1 MRLDKYLGNMGCG
14 SRKDLKISIKKG
26 KASVNSVVV
35 KDPGKHVNPDSDI
48 VEFMGKPVG
57 YKPHVYLML
66 HKPDGYLSATE
77 DARDKTVLDLI
88 EGYDHYDM
96 FPVGRLDKDTEG
108 LLILTNDGQLT
119 HRVLSPKSHVPKC
132 YYAVIEGVVTE
143 ADQIAFKEG
152 VVLED
157 GYETLP
163 AELEILKSAAVSE
176 IELTIVEG
184 KFHQV
189 KRMFESVGKRVT
201 YLKRIKMGGL
211 VLDPDLA
218 KGAYR
223 ELSEAE
229 VQKLEER
236 NI

>member
-1 MRLDKYLGNMGCG
+1 
-14 SRKDLKISIKKG
+14 
-26 KASVNSVVV
+26 
-35 KDPGKHVNPDSDI
+35 
-48 VEFMGKPVG
+48 
-57 YKPHVYLML
+57 ML

-108 LLILTNDGQLT
+108 LLILTNDGQLS